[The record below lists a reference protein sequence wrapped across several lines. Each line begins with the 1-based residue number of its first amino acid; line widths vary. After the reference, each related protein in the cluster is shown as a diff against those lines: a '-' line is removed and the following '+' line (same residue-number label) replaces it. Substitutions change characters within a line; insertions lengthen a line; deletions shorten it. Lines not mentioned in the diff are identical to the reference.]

1 MGSIDPKYLENN
13 QEDHEE
19 TEDEDT
25 ELNAIMAEMDQED
38 EEFFW

>member
-1 MGSIDPKYLENN
+1 MGPIDPKKLGNNN
-13 QEDHEE
+13 QDHEE

-25 ELNAIMAEMDQED
+25 ELNAIMGETDQED